1 MERADAATLLI
12 ELAEKMGLLA
22 AAALVAV
29 LIPPLRNRLLG
40 VGRRRD
46 KLAAVAL
53 GLGLAAWGALLGFH
67 VGGEHINV
75 RAIGVLIAA
84 ILGGWK
90 AGGLAG
96 LGGGLFYAALVDP
109 ETAPWVLAASITDG
123 VLAGWVAERRPE
135 WFQGPRVFVSAVS
148 IQAIHLVVVGVGLLA
163 VGHAA
168 RYIPA
173 WPAHLVKLV
182 VVASGVTLFVTVA
195 RLVVSRE
202 EQAVALVEA
211 RAAAD
216 AAALESLRRRLE
228 PHFLFNAL
236 NVLRA
241 TIRRDP
247 ARARELVSDLADLY
261 RYLLS
266 HPDQATLAEE
276 VEHAQA
282 YLAIERARLGDER
295 LAVQVELPE
304 ALSHLEVPPLLLQPL
319 VENAVK
325 HGIGRRDGP
334 GRVRL
339 AARLDDAESR
349 LTIEVEDAATGRPLP
364 PVESG
369 SGIALD
375 TLRRRLARRYGD
387 GASLSLT
394 PTDRGMRAVVRLPLE
409 RGGLLTERRAA

>member
-1 MERADAATLLI
+1 MDLDREEVVTLVI

-40 VGRRRD
+40 VGQRRD
-46 KLAAVAL
+46 KLAAVVL
-53 GLGLAAWGALLGFH
+53 GLGLAAWGAMLGFN

-90 AGGLAG
+90 AGALAG
-96 LGGGLFYAALVDP
+96 LGGGLFYATLVDST
-109 ETAPWVLAASITDG
+109 TAPWVLAASITDG
-123 VLAGWVAERRPE
+123 VLAGIVAERKPE
-135 WFQGPRVFVSAVS
+135 WFESGRVFFTSIG
-148 IQAIHLVVVGVGLLA
+148 IQAIHLVVVGVGLFA

-168 RYIPA
+168 RYVPA

-182 VVASGVTLFVTVA
+182 VNAAGVTLFVVVA

-202 EQAVALVEA
+202 EHAVALVEA

-216 AAALESLRRRLE
+216 TAALEALRRRLE

-236 NVLRA
+236 NVVRA

-247 ARARELVSDLADLY
+247 MRARELISDLADLY

-266 HPDQATLAEE
+266 HPEEATVEAEMG
-276 VEHAQA
+276 HAQA

-295 LAVQVELPE
+295 LEVSVEVAPNVAKLT
-304 ALSHLEVPPLLLQPL
+304 VPPLLLQPL

-325 HGIGRRDGP
+325 HGVARRDGP
-334 GRVRL
+334 GRVILR
-339 AARLDDAESR
+339 AS
-349 LTIEVEDAATGRPLP
+349 IEDEKWLEIEIEDEATGRRMP
-364 PVESG
+364 PIETG

-375 TLRRRLARRYGD
+375 TLRRRLARRYGNE
-387 GASLSLT
+387 ATIALT
-394 PTDRGMRAVVRLPLE
+394 PTDKGMRATVRIPIAE
-409 RGGLLTERRAA
+409 GELLDRRAA

>member
-1 MERADAATLLI
+1 MDHIEPAALLV

-40 VGRRRD
+40 VGQRRD

-53 GLGLAAWGALLGFH
+53 GLVLAAWGAMLGLD

-90 AGGLAG
+90 AGALAG
-96 LGGGLFYAALVDP
+96 LGGGLFYAALVDA

-123 VLAGWVAERRPE
+123 VLAGVVAERKPE
-135 WFQGPRVFVSAVS
+135 WFEGPRVFVTS
-148 IQAIHLVVVGVGLLA
+148 IGIQTIHLVVVGIGLLA

-168 RYIPA
+168 RYVPA

-182 VVASGVTLFVTVA
+182 VNASGVTLFVVVA

-216 AAALESLRRRLE
+216 AAALEALRRRLE

-236 NVLRA
+236 NVVRA
-241 TIRRDP
+241 TIRLDP
-247 ARARELVSDLADLY
+247 MRARDLISDLADLY

-266 HPDQATLAEE
+266 HPEQAPVEAEI
-276 VEHAQA
+276 EHAKA
-282 YLAIERARLGDER
+282 YLAIERARLGDDR
-295 LAVQVELPE
+295 LEVVVDLPQE
-304 ALSHLEVPPLLLQPL
+304 VAGFVVPPLLLQPL

-325 HGIGRRDGP
+325 HGVARRDGP
-334 GRVRL
+334 GRITLR
-339 AARLDDAESR
+339 ARQEPASSTLV
-349 LTIEVEDAATGRPLP
+349 IEIEDAATGKPMP

-375 TLRRRLARRYGD
+375 TLRQRLAKRYG
-387 GASLSLT
+387 GRASLGLT
-394 PTDRGMRAVVRLPLE
+394 PTENGMRATVRLPIQNE
-409 RGGLLTERRAA
+409 PVDRRTS

>member
-1 MERADAATLLI
+1 MDRADAATLLI

-53 GLGLAAWGALLGFH
+53 GLVLAAWGAMLGFH

-90 AGGLAG
+90 AGALAG

-123 VLAGWVAERRPE
+123 VLAGLVAERRPT
-135 WFQGPRVFVSAVS
+135 WFQGWRVFVSS
-148 IQAIHLVVVGVGLLA
+148 IGIQAIHLVVVGVGLLA

-247 ARARELVSDLADLY
+247 GRARELVSDLADLY

-266 HPDQATLAEE
+266 HPDQATLSEE
-276 VEHAQA
+276 MEHAQA

-295 LAVQVELPE
+295 LAVAVELPP
-304 ALSHLEVPPLLLQPL
+304 ALARLTVPPLLLQPL

-334 GRVRL
+334 GRVQLR
-339 AARLDDAESR
+339 ARADDDA
-349 LTIEVEDAATGRPLP
+349 LVIEVEDAAHGRRLP

-369 SGIALD
+369 SGIALS

-387 GASLSLT
+387 AASLELR
-394 PTDRGMRAVVRLPLE
+394 PTDEGMRAVVRLPLE
-409 RGGLLTERRAA
+409 EGQLLPDRRAA